1 MSEAPVIDDLN
12 SRTTTVAAELPV
24 DIAPTEPVI
33 ELPDCD
39 GSLVVE
45 IVDQLDL
52 HPLVAQTLVRRGITT
67 VDQAAAVIGTT
78 KIEDPTTLPGVLAA
92 AEAVAAHLRAD
103 TRVAVHGDYD
113 VDGVSST
120 AIMVR
125 SLTRLGADV
134 TWHVPSRFDE
144 GYGLSIKAIDRLAQ
158 DGVGLIVAVDCGI
171 GSVRE
176 VEHAR
181 ALGVDVVICDHH
193 KPGDVLPDA
202 PIVHPALCDYACPTL
217 CAAAVTFKLAQVLT
231 QMVGGD
237 LTPLEEELE
246 LVALATVCDVVPLRG
261 ENRAFV
267 QRGTMAMRST
277 MRPGLRELMRV
288 AGVDQL
294 RLDARSFGFALGPR
308 INAAGRMYSAEPAVE
323 LMLTSNDARAA
334 ELADELAAANFK
346 RREIEQNVL
355 QMAESQARV
364 QRDRYAIVVVG
375 EGWHPGVLGI
385 VAGRLAETYRR
396 PAIALSSENGVLAGS
411 GRNGG
416 TYDLHAGLAACSDHL
431 VRFGGHRA
439 AAGLELDEAA
449 LPAFIRDLNAHA
461 SAALTVDD
469 LRPRFTVDAVG
480 EPSQITLATVDQ
492 LDRLGP
498 FGAENREPLVL
509 LPGVEVVE
517 LRKMGDRKQHRKLS
531 IAGRGAK
538 ANVVAFG
545 WESAIEEGVDAP
557 LVNLIVELGRNEFRG
572 SVEPQA
578 KLKALTT
585 VVRQREDA
593 WMTEFVASFDS
604 APLDEGIELVG
615 RIDPNHA
622 LDRRDDSPLSIVAE
636 LGGTAANA
644 ALVVN
649 DVLEWQQTVTALAQI
664 DARLADVRV
673 LSYDDRSLNA
683 RGIDHF
689 ILAEPP
695 PIPAFAEFGDAQVTI
710 AWNSATVR
718 LTAGRGS
725 DLLLARN
732 HAVAFYRALK
742 ASEGGDMSELAASL
756 ARATPSPRIAARAA
770 QALSEVSVLA
780 LDRNG
785 DAVEAIH
792 ALESAN
798 SDLELS
804 STFRSYSACREESE
818 RWLRQLTEQQTP
830 QR

>member
-1 MSEAPVIDDLN
+1 MSEAPVMDELN
-12 SRTTTVAAELPV
+12 SRLAEVAERLPD
-24 DIAPTEPVI
+24 DIAPIDPLI

-39 GSLVVE
+39 GTLVVE
-45 IVDQLDL
+45 FVDRLGV
-52 HPLVAQTLVRRGITT
+52 HPLVAQTLVRRGVTT
-67 VDQAAAVIGTT
+67 VDQAAVQLGAGE
-78 KIEDPTTLPGVLAA
+78 IEDPTTLPGVSAA

-103 TRVAVHGDYD
+103 SRIAVHGDYD

-125 SLTRLGADV
+125 TLTRLGADV

-144 GYGLSIKAIDRLAQ
+144 GYGLSIKAIDRLSQ
-158 DGVGLIVAVDCGI
+158 DGVGLIIAVDCGI

-176 VEHAR
+176 IEHAR

-193 KPGDVLPDA
+193 KPGEVLPDA
-202 PIVHPALCDYACPTL
+202 PIVHPALGDYVCPML
-217 CAAAVTFKLAQVLT
+217 CAAAVTFKLSQVLT
-231 QMVGGD
+231 QVVGGE
-237 LTPLEEELE
+237 LAPLDDELE

-267 QRGTMAMRST
+267 QRGTATMRRT

-334 ELADELAAANFK
+334 ELAEELAAANSR
-346 RREIEQNVL
+346 RRETEQSVL
-355 QMAESQARV
+355 MTAETQART
-364 QRDRYAIVVVG
+364 QRDRYAIVVAG

-416 TYDLHAGLAACSDHL
+416 TYDLHAGLEACSDHL
-431 VRFGGHRA
+431 IRFGGHRA

-449 LPAFIRDLNAHA
+449 LPAFVRDLNEHA
-461 SAALTVDD
+461 SGSLSLDD
-469 LRPRFTVDAVG
+469 LRPRFTVDAVA
-480 EPSQITLATVDQ
+480 EPSQITLETIDQ

-509 LPGVEVVE
+509 LPGVRVLE
-517 LRKMGDRKQHRKLS
+517 LRKMGDRKQHRKFS
-531 IAGRGAK
+531 IAGRGGK
-538 ANVVAFG
+538 ASVVAFG
-545 WESAIEEGVDAP
+545 WESEIEVGADAP
-557 LVNLIVELGRNEFRG
+557 LVNLVVELGRNEFRG

-578 KLKALTT
+578 KLKALST
-585 VVRQREDA
+585 VDRQRDDA
-593 WMTEFVASFDS
+593 WLAEFVATFDS
-604 APLDEGIELVG
+604 APLDEQFDSSGGINP
-615 RIDPNHA
+615 DNS
-622 LDRRDDSPLSIVAE
+622 LDRRDDSPLSVVAE
-636 LGGTAANA
+636 LGGAAA
-644 ALVVN
+644 STALVVN
-649 DVLEWQQTVTALAQI
+649 DVLDWRQIVCALALI
-664 DARLADVRV
+664 DSRLTDLRV
-673 LSYDDRSLNA
+673 LSYDDQPLA
-683 RGIDHF
+683 ERGIQHF

-695 PIPAFAEFGDAQVTI
+695 PIPAFAEFGDARVTI
-710 AWNSATVR
+710 AWNSAAVR
-718 LTAGRGS
+718 LTAGRSS

-732 HAVAFYRALK
+732 HAVDFYRALK
-742 ASEGGDMSELAASL
+742 SAEGTGIGQLAASL
-756 ARATPSPRIAARAA
+756 ERATPSPRIAARAA

-785 DAVEAIH
+785 DAVEAIR